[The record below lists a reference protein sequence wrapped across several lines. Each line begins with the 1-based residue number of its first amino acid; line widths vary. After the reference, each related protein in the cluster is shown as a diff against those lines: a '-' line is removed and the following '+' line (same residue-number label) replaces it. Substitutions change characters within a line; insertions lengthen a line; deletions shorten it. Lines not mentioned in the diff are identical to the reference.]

1 MNATVIAR
9 MDGVQSSVE
18 VLEYPAVNISRRPD
32 LAAIAYYAQQM
43 GLRLRQLRITLN
55 GGSAVI
61 EPEMLQFSRGNITTN
76 TSAGGAWG
84 LIKRLL
90 ERRFNNESVFRTTFH
105 GTGEI
110 YTEPTFDHYLLTR
123 ILPGEEAIV
132 DDGRYLASEQG
143 VDTSLAFKKNLSS
156 LVFSKDEIV
165 RTRISGSGWCVVQSP
180 IPASDVLRV
189 DLDNEEL
196 RVDGDIVLLRKGVIT
211 QQIDNATNSVIGLAT
226 SGEGLVQVFRGTGQI
241 WLAPAEHGYSQLVD
255 LLQAAG
261 TNTYAKPTQT
271 NRKKSLLEELIK

>member
-32 LAAIAYYAQQM
+32 LAAVAFYAQQM

-55 GGSAVI
+55 GGSAII
-61 EPEMLQFSRGNITTN
+61 EPGMLQFSRGNITTN
-76 TSAGGAWG
+76 TSVGGAWG

-90 ERRFNNESVFRTTFH
+90 EQRFNNESVFRTTFH

-110 YTEPTFDHYLLTR
+110 YTDPTFDHYLLTR
-123 ILPGEEAIV
+123 IQPSEEAIV
-132 DDGRYLASEQG
+132 ADGCYLASEQG
-143 VDTSLAFKKNLSS
+143 VDTSLAIKKNISTLI
-156 LVFSKDEIV
+156 FSKDEVI

-180 IPASDVLRV
+180 IPASDVLRI
-189 DLDNEEL
+189 DLNNEEL

-211 QQIDNATNSVIGLAT
+211 QKIDNATSSILGLAT
-226 SGEGLVQVFRGTGQI
+226 SGEGLVQVFQGTGQI
-241 WLAPAEHGYSQLVD
+241 WLAPAENGYHRLVE

-261 TNTYAKPTQT
+261 TSAYNKAPQS